1 MSNDASLGDF
11 LGTFFA
17 SLRRHWWKG
26 ALFFCLTLPLV
37 VGLLLIVPRQYE
49 SEGKFFVRFGR
60 GGMTLDPTTTTSQT
74 VQVMESRE
82 AEVNTVAD
90 ILESRALID
99 EVVDKVGV
107 ERILASTFI
116 FADSIKLP
124 ELPTFSAAAA
134 DEKTM
139 DGPEYAELKRREK
152 AIRKVAE
159 SIKVKPAKK
168 GATITLSCRASSPE
182 LAREIVQ
189 TLMDTYLD
197 IHIKAHRTDESYPFF
212 VEQFNMHER
221 AVQELTEQVRD
232 FKNEAG
238 ITSIFGERDAVQS
251 QINQIETDIL
261 TTEAVLASARE
272 RRDAIRSQLS
282 EIQERLVVEEVDG
295 TANGATDRMRD
306 RLYGLEIE
314 YQQLLSKY
322 NENHPQVQQVRLQV
336 EKARGITDSEPETR
350 RETKTGVNPTYQRV
364 EGDYLLAIAELRA
377 TEAKLDALREK
388 SVSLSA
394 KLNTLNGKEA
404 QLAELQR
411 QLDIAQANYVKYSD
425 KLEEARINRELDT
438 ERISNVKVV
447 QSATLTLKAV
457 SPKRLLIL
465 VLSCFV
471 LGTASLAMT
480 QLFDLVQRRVRSADD
495 VQIALGVP
503 VLASLPKHAAHRVI
517 AS

>member
-1 MSNDASLGDF
+1 
-11 LGTFFA
+11 
-17 SLRRHWWKG
+17 
-26 ALFFCLTLPLV
+26 LFFCVTLPLV

-74 VQVMESRE
+74 VQIMESRE

-90 ILESRALID
+90 ILASRALID
-99 EVVDKVGV
+99 QVVDKIGA
-107 ERILASTFI
+107 ERILKSTFV
-116 FADSIKLP
+116 FADRIKLP
-124 ELPTFSAAAA
+124 ELPTFSSAAS
-134 DEKTM
+134 
-139 DGPEYAELKRREK
+139 DGDKSLDGTDYAELKRREK
-152 AIRKVAE
+152 AIRKLSE

-212 VEQFNMHER
+212 VEQFNLHEG
-221 AVQELTEQVRD
+221 AVQELTERMRD
-232 FKNEAG
+232 FKNSAG

-261 TTEAVLASARE
+261 TTEAVLASVQE
-272 RRDAIRSQLS
+272 RRDAIRSQLT

-336 EKARGITDSEPETR
+336 EKARGITDAEPETR

-364 EGDYLLAIAELRA
+364 EGDYLLALAELRA
-377 TEAKLDALREK
+377 TEAKLRALREK
-388 SVSLSA
+388 RESLTA
-394 KLNTLNGKEA
+394 KLNTLNSKEA
-404 QLAELQR
+404 QLADLQR
-411 QLDIAQANYVKYSD
+411 QLDVAQANYLKYSD

-447 QSATLTLKAV
+447 QPASLTLKAV

-465 VLSCFV
+465 LLSCFV
-471 LGTASLAMT
+471 LGTASIAIT
-480 QLFDLVQRRVRSADD
+480 QLFDLVQGRIHTAED
-495 VQIALGVP
+495 VQKALGIP
-503 VLASLPKHAAHRVI
+503 VLATLPKQAARRVI
-517 AS
+517 I